1 MRTLGCTDSEG
12 NELMKDILEAIGCHV
27 LWAVVAVGIFYC
39 VSILRELYLVV
50 FAFLGMNHWVIGA
63 VDRFA
68 LVGMTVIGFG
78 LLIWFLDM
86 ISKKGLRAF
95 LLVAAVQVILV
106 TAMQL
111 TRSLLLSTLSPHFLN
126 NDDLLVFG
134 VSLALGLGFL
144 KARQILQVQ
153 QESRA

>member
-1 MRTLGCTDSEG
+1 MRDV
-12 NELMKDILEAIGCHV
+12 LEAIGCHV
-27 LWAVVAVGIFYC
+27 LWAVVSVGIFYC

-50 FAFLGMNHWVIGA
+50 FAFAGMNHWVIGA

-68 LVGMTVIGFG
+68 LVGMSVIGLG

-95 LLVAAVQVILV
+95 LLIASIQVILV

-111 TRSLLLSTLSPHFLN
+111 TRLLFLNTLSSHFLN
-126 NDDLLVFG
+126 TGDLVVFG
-134 VSLALGLGFL
+134 ASLAVAFGFL
-144 KARQILQVQ
+144 KARHVLQVQ